1 MAQLK
6 MNNGEVSEDL
16 LRHMIINSVRNYQ
29 KKYQADYGEI
39 VLCTDASNTWRRD
52 YFPQYKANRK
62 KTRDASDMD
71 WKKLFDTLQ
80 VVKEEIRDNFPY
92 RYMYVETAEADD
104 IIAILTKHAK
114 EDVLIVS
121 GDKDFQQLHKYDYV
135 TQWSPNLNKMIKCDD
150 PDTFLKEHILTGDKS
165 DGIPNILSSDTCLDD
180 RLLIK
185 IGNILNQYEKSNIII
200 ENSRKRLHK
209 QISDKLS
216 EMSQCN
222 SEKCWLTIQ
231 EIISHLSPEELKL
244 FKDSFK
250 PKKPSEWDK
259 DPNTWLTT
267 SQLKL
272 ILEQLEQKYS
282 NFKEYG
288 ALPMDFEKRHQSGC
302 ISGDLCNID
311 LQQHFRDQK
320 HNIGVIFNLDDHDEP
335 GSHWVSLYMDLK
347 SKNREIP
354 SIYYFDSFAEK
365 PPKEIYVLVFSCV

>member
-135 TQWSPNLNKMIKCDD
+135 TQC
-150 PDTFLKEHILTGDKS
+150 
-165 DGIPNILSSDTCLDD
+165 IPNILSSDTCLDEGIRQTPLRKPIKD
-180 RLLIK
+180 RYLKTPIEKDDKYYRNYLRNQTLIDLEF
-185 IGNILNQYEKSNIII
+185 IPQNLE
-200 ENSRKRLHK
+200 
-209 QISDKLS
+209 D
-216 EMSQCN
+216 
-222 SEKCWLTIQ
+222 T
-231 EIISHLSPEELKL
+231 
-244 FKDSFK
+244 
-250 PKKPSEWDK
+250 
-259 DPNTWLTT
+259 
-267 SQLKL
+267 
-272 ILEQLEQKYS
+272 ILEEFENAQPVHGKVFDYLRVNRLNELL
-282 NFKEYG
+282 NHVE
-288 ALPMDFEKRHQSGC
+288 DFR
-302 ISGDLCNID
+302 
-311 LQQHFRDQK
+311 
-320 HNIGVIFNLDDHDEP
+320 V
-335 GSHWVSLYMDLK
+335 
-347 SKNREIP
+347 
-354 SIYYFDSFAEK
+354 
-365 PPKEIYVLVFSCV
+365 